1 MAGTFPP
8 NYVPVAFLLIGA
20 MDKKRSS
27 MLITEKRKI
36 KKGSLYIK
44 RDREQGKTVCLN
56 KQYMAQLLGVGA
68 GERSLVLPNIMQ
80 TYSQV

>member
-1 MAGTFPP
+1 
-8 NYVPVAFLLIGA
+8 
-20 MDKKRSS
+20 
-27 MLITEKRKI
+27 MLRTEKRKVR
-36 KKGSLYIK
+36 KGSQYIK
-44 RDREQGKTVCLN
+44 RDREQERENTVYLN